1 MDKSI
6 GGNITKLC
14 ALTHPEEF
22 VDEGLFRS
30 DLNRKQLKQDCD
42 CWRMSS
48 KLMLPEFLFS
58 KTKHHQTPQS
68 SRIHFPDNRRTCI

>member
-6 GGNITKLC
+6 VINITKLC
-14 ALTHPEEF
+14 AIMHPEEI
-22 VDEGLFRS
+22 DAGLFKS

>member
-6 GGNITKLC
+6 GRNITKLC
-14 ALTHPEEF
+14 ALAHPEEF
-22 VDEGLFRS
+22 DTGLFKS
-30 DLNRKQLKQDCD
+30 DLNWKQDCD

-58 KTKHHQTPQS
+58 KSKHLQTAQS